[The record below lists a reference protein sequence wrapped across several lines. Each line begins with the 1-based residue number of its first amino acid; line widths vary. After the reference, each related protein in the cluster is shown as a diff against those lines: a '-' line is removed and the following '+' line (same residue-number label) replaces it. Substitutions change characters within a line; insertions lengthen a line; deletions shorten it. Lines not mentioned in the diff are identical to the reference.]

1 MLKPTHI
8 GFVWYTEDDYAAARA
23 LMLDS
28 EKLPETF
35 NDWLAKAEQGV
46 KAQCKGGIIPVKAY
60 VHSQLF
66 GAWCLAH
73 NVKPDAQGRLLFA
86 NHAAYDAAVKA
97 RG

>member
-8 GFVWYTEDDYAAARA
+8 GFVWYTADDYAAARA

-35 NDWLAKAEQGV
+35 NDSLAKAEQGV

-60 VHSQLF
+60 VHSQFF
-66 GAWCLAH
+66 GAWRLAH